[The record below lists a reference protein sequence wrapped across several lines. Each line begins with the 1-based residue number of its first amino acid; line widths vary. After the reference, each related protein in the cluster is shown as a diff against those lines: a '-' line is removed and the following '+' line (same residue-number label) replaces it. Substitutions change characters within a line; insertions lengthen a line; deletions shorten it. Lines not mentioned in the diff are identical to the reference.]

1 MDTRFEVGQTYW
13 TRSIGDAD
21 CIIEKKILKR
31 TAKTVTVN
39 AGGPVGPLAR
49 SQTRFKSHVD
59 SDGREYIFPW
69 GRHSMCPALWA
80 DGKIDAKTG
89 LLLKRIAGEFVP
101 LHYPRRCG
109 GTLRCEKT
117 RCVFRHV
124 GHNHTR

>member
-39 AGGPVGPLAR
+39 AGGSR
-49 SQTRFKSHVD
+49 SQTRFKIHVD
-59 SDGREYIFPW
+59 EDGREFIFPW
-69 GRHSMCPALWA
+69 GRFSMCPALGA
-80 DGKIDAKTG
+80 DRKIDAKTG

-109 GTLRCEKT
+109 GTLRCAKT
-117 RCVFRHV
+117 R
-124 GHNHTR
+124 